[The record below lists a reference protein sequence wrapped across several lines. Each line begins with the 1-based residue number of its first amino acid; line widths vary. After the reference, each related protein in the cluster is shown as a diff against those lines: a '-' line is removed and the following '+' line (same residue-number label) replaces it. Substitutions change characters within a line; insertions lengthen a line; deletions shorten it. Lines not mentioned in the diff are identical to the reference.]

1 MDDTHFATFWAK
13 NTNISVI
20 NILGR
25 TEIKLFW
32 KDLSDDIENRNGYEI
47 HEPKKPQQGVRAEKE
62 GFNSKRPQ
70 PNFTAVYCLFRFR
83 IVVEVN
89 GTACVLRKNI
99 LSIYKYDILYSLR
112 IPFMHIMYFFFSIF
126 VSYFSPS
133 NPPGSSPPCTPHNF
147 LSSVDLVTHCCP
159 YMHGHGATHTEGT
172 THLKKTDLYLEDI
185 HCKQLF
191 S

>member
-1 MDDTHFATFWAK
+1 MIIEKIYFVFIVSHRWSQILEKAKTIFSTTLLWMTLILQLFGK

-112 IPFMHIMYFFFSIF
+112 IPFMHIMYFFLA
-126 VSYFSPS
+126 Y
-133 NPPGSSPPCTPHNF
+133 SSPTSPLQILPAPPLHVP
-147 LSSVDLVTHCCP
+147 L
-159 YMHGHGATHTEGT
+159 T
-172 THLKKTDLYLEDI
+172 TFYLLLI
-185 HCKQLF
+185 W
-191 S
+191 